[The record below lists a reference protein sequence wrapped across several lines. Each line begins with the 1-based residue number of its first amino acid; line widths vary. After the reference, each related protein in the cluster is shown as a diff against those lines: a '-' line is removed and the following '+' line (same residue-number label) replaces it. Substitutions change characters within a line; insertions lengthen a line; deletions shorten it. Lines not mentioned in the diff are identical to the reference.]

1 MPVSSSR
8 KGNKKSV
15 NANKNESRASLEQRA
30 LEGRGRD
37 IYKYFRKNGIEHLA
51 DENLLYLSFLWLQ
64 SDPQR
69 ELSVD
74 EFMELTPDQINDRFD
89 KLKSKGHLKKLTDFN
104 KVVELYALQD
114 GKVQV
119 PHRYAE

>member
-8 KGNKKSV
+8 KENKKSLSS
-15 NANKNESRASLEQRA
+15 NNNESRAALEQRA

-37 IYKYFRKNGIEHLA
+37 IYKFFRKFNLTHLA

-64 SDPQR
+64 CDPKR

-74 EFMELTPDQINDRFD
+74 EFMELTIDQINERFNN
-89 KLKSKGHLKKLTDFN
+89 LKSKGHLKKLTDFN
-104 KVVELYALQD
+104 KVVELYGLQD
-114 GKVQV
+114 GKNSSST
-119 PHRYAE
+119 